1 MGTTI
6 QIVLVVAPLLVIIG
20 RLIGQPMDLAFT
32 SFEVVSIVLASVITR
47 ELVQDGKANW
57 FEGVLLIAT
66 YIIIAIGYFH
76 LPD

>member
-1 MGTTI
+1 
-6 QIVLVVAPLLVIIG
+6 
-20 RLIGQPMDLAFT
+20 MDLAFT